1 MFFYV
6 YIIYVQTVCIES
18 KNYFHS
24 LGPSTTAAPPGY
36 PDHLPQAGR
45 RCWRHPKGNWRDPMD
60 LPDINDIFIGIYMY
74 NRNYVCMYIYMDLDL
89 DLYLYIVLYMYI
101 YILYIYIYIY
111 IYTHKYVYRHILC
124 IYNTYIYISLLNDEF
139 LHPNDSKSGMT
150 IRKWLVSF
158 LPFQSSTVLH
168 RNGGS
173 MVV

>member
-74 NRNYVCMYIYMDLDL
+74 NRNYVCMYIYI
-89 DLYLYIVLYMYI
+89 YGSGSGSVFIYSTVYVYIHIV
-101 YILYIYIYIY
+101 YIYIY
-111 IYTHKYVYRHILC
+111 IYTHISMYIHIYCVYIIHISTFPC
-124 IYNTYIYISLLNDEF
+124 WMMNSFTQMTQN
-139 LHPNDSKSGMT
+139 PGWQSG
-150 IRKWLVSF
+150 SD
-158 LPFQSSTVLH
+158 
-168 RNGGS
+168 
-173 MVV
+173 